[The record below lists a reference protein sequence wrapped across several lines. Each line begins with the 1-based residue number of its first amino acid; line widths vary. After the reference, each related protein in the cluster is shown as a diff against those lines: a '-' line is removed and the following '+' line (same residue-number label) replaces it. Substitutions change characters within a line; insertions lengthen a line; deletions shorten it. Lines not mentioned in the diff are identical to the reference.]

1 VKRSYS
7 SGNNTRFARPPPHT
21 NNGSMLSRNHS
32 FRNDRIPTSRITS
45 YEEWSRIFQHD
56 DKRHA
61 GMLVMGPKKIIQ
73 NIVQQA
79 NIKLENRFR
88 DWGDIFK
95 NLNLIYEDEFPDPQ
109 SKPKYVDICDMFHKM
124 DPVAGERLLQLSVF
138 RIYAVPIEQTL
149 DQFAEELETHGELV
163 ILNAQEEKVFD
174 GLQSIQPEISKRIR
188 VNKSTK
194 LSYNKYIQF
203 LQKHTQDYYYIVG
216 IETCSLG
223 ASLGGWHNC
232 DLTFPGG
239 YSERKDTLQCAIN
252 IAQRETAILFG
263 HVCDYYIQKKLR
275 HGVPGL
281 EDLPL
286 FVESKKWISQVHC
299 SVIKSN
305 DNKFPLPG
313 KSIQYQ
319 S

>member
-1 VKRSYS
+1 
-7 SGNNTRFARPPPHT
+7 
-21 NNGSMLSRNHS
+21 
-32 FRNDRIPTSRITS
+32 
-45 YEEWSRIFQHD
+45 
-56 DKRHA
+56 
-61 GMLVMGPKKIIQ
+61 MLVMGPKKIIQ

-124 DPVAGERLLQLSVF
+124 DPVAAERLLQLSVF

-149 DQFAEELETHGELV
+149 DQFAEELETDGELV

-194 LSYNKYIQF
+194 SSYNKYIQF

-239 YSERKDTLQCAIN
+239 YSDAKDTLQCAIN

-263 HVCDYYIQKKLR
+263 HVCDYYIQKNLR

-286 FVESKKWISQVHC
+286 FVESKNGFRKYIVLLSNQMIINSHCQESQYNIDLKNSEDMQTRREETSK
-299 SVIKSN
+299 SVDTSTHSAPIGTAATTVDQTN
-305 DNKFPLPG
+305 IVDCDFMQRFQDLNFMDRMNKYP
-313 KSIQYQ
+313 
-319 S
+319 